1 MPVNPDNR
9 KDNVENIARN
19 ITMTIEN
26 MRRADEMISKTSD
39 ENLRN
44 ELLRKNKRRRNALK
58 SMREEIRQE
67 AIDREQGYPNI
78 ME

>member
-1 MPVNPDNR
+1 MPNPDNR

-44 ELLRKNKRRRNALK
+44 EFLRKNKRRRNALK
-58 SMREEIRQE
+58 SMRKEIRQE